1 MSGSGNINVT
11 YDDAADTIT
20 VSESLTT
27 TDIAEGDNLYYTDER
42 VDDRV
47 GALIVGGANI
57 TATYNDGAGTLTID
71 ADNIGDVTGVTAG
84 SGMTGGGSS
93 GDLTLNV
100 IGGDGITANADDVA
114 VDSTVVRTSGSQTIA
129 GAKTFSNDAVFNG
142 NLTVN
147 GTQTIVNTETLTVD
161 DNIIVLNNNESGTP
175 SQNAGI
181 EVERGSSTN
190 VLFRYNEG
198 SDIWQFTNDG
208 SSYFPV
214 PTSTSD
220 LAEGTNLYYT
230 DTRARAAISVSGDLS
245 YNSSTGVISFTNDA
259 GDIES
264 VTAGVGLSGGG
275 SSGAVTLDLDFS
287 ELDDMTGTMDA
298 TDEFIIL
305 DSGTGEK
312 RKAANEIGL
321 SVFNNDS
328 GFTTNVGDITGV
340 TAGSGMTGGGT
351 SGGAGVTANADDVA
365 VDLSD
370 TTIFTSG
377 NFANR
382 AVVRDGSGNF
392 EANVITATATSAQY
406 ADLAENYLAD
416 KPYEPGTVLIIGGS
430 AEVTEVTKQNSPAI
444 AGVVSTE
451 PAHLMNSALEGDNVV
466 AVALKGRVPV
476 KVVGAVRKGDVLIA
490 SNTPGHAQAAPFN
503 GYHAGASAIGVAI
516 SENLT
521 SGTGV
526 VEALIK

>member
-1 MSGSGNINVT
+1 M
-11 YDDAADTIT
+11 YK
-20 VSESLTT
+20 
-27 TDIAEGDNLYYTDER
+27 R
-42 VDDRV
+42 
-47 GALIVGGANI
+47 
-57 TATYNDGAGTLTID
+57 
-71 ADNIGDVTGVTAG
+71 
-84 SGMTGGGSS
+84 
-93 GDLTLNV
+93 
-100 IGGDGITANADDVA
+100 
-114 VDSTVVRTSGSQTIA
+114 Q
-129 GAKTFSNDAVFNG
+129 
-142 NLTVN
+142 
-147 GTQTIVNTETLTVD
+147 
-161 DNIIVLNNNESGTP
+161 
-175 SQNAGI
+175 
-181 EVERGSSTN
+181 
-190 VLFRYNEG
+190 
-198 SDIWQFTNDG
+198 
-208 SSYFPV
+208 
-214 PTSTSD
+214 
-220 LAEGTNLYYT
+220 
-230 DTRARAAISVSGDLS
+230 AISVSGDLS

-287 ELDDMTGTMDA
+287 ELTDMTGTMDA

-312 RKAANEIGL
+312 RKAASEIGL
-321 SVFNNDS
+321 SIFNNDS

-351 SGGAGVTANADDVA
+351 SGGVTLNVIGGAGVTANADDVA